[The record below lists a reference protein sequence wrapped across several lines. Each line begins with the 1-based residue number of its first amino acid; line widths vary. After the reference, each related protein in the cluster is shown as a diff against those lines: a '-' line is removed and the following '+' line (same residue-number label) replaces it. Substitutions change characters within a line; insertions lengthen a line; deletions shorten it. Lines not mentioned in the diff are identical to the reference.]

1 MEDHAIT
8 AGFIAVSMGLL
19 KLLEKVLQKANGG
32 SLEYKIGVLE
42 KEITGLKDQI
52 TKLAVGFYEFREH
65 ARIKWAQEEVRDER
79 DEARH

>member
-19 KLLEKVLQKANGG
+19 KLVEKLLQKANGG

-42 KEITGLKDQI
+42 KEIAGLKDQV
-52 TKLAVGFYEFREH
+52 TRLATGFYEFREA
-65 ARIKWAQEEVRDER
+65 ARIRWAQEEVRDER